1 MNKANISP
9 ISAGVRCV
17 CPRCGEGA
25 LFNGY
30 LKLADECECC
40 GLDYRYEDA
49 GDGPA
54 SVVILLVGILVVF
67 PALLVEVAFKPP
79 LWVHVILWLPLAT
92 ALTLAVLRPFK
103 AFWFALM
110 YRNNVVQGRT
120 GAEEPTDDTK

>member
-1 MNKANISP
+1 MNQANISP

-17 CPRCGEGA
+17 CPKCGEGA
-25 LFNGY
+25 LFQGY

-79 LWVHVILWLPLAT
+79 LWVHIVLWLPLAT
-92 ALTLAVLRPFK
+92 ILTLAVLRPFK

-120 GAEEPTDDTK
+120 GSAGPTDDQS